1 MKEIGQLIRRIKKC
15 ITDMDM
21 DVIIKMFDRLEGNI
35 QQAHD
40 YGLDSL
46 F

>member
-1 MKEIGQLIRRIKKC
+1 
-15 ITDMDM
+15 MDM
-21 DVIIKMFDRLEGNI
+21 DVIIRMFDRMEEKI

-46 F
+46 L